1 MSYLSTIEDELMK
14 AHRISRSVLD
24 EESFYSEFGTSK
36 EFYEEDEEYRNLVDD
51 FKKLQREIE
60 PEVVE
65 LLTRVLT
72 LRKKYIEKNN

>member
-1 MSYLSTIEDELMK
+1 MK
-14 AHRISRSVLD
+14 VHRISRSVVD

-36 EFYEEDEEYRNLVDD
+36 EFYKEDEEYRNLVDD
-51 FKKLQREIE
+51 FKKLQRKIE
-60 PEVVE
+60 PEVVG